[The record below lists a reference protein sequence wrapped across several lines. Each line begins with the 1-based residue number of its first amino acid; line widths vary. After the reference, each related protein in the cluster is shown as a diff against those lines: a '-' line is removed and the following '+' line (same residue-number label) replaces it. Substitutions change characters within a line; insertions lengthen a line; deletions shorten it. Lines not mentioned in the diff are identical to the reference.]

1 MDVPFV
7 FRVMYNLCIKLK
19 KCTRKNQNC
28 KHIFFKVVSQ
38 KNCLATSSLLL
49 LLLKLLLLLWRSRIT
64 KGGCVGDKL
73 LKPALKI
80 VTFSSNSVTSHNDNN
95 TTIGNIIS
103 VLSLFLICFFNFNL
117 KLLLDQDGHRIL
129 QPIFKS
135 YSFNWKHYTSCKNTV
150 WTDLISTLN
159 YILVFVIINVIT
171 QSKFRLHH

>member
-1 MDVPFV
+1 M
-7 FRVMYNLCIKLK
+7 
-19 KCTRKNQNC
+19 
-28 KHIFFKVVSQ
+28 SQ
-38 KNCLATSSLLL
+38 KNCLATSSLLF

-103 VLSLFLICFFNFNL
+103 VLSLFLICFFSFNL

-150 WTDLISTLN
+150 WTDLISSFELQTCICHYQCN
-159 YILVFVIINVIT
+159 YTKYINFVYIIKLKININ
-171 QSKFRLHH
+171 K